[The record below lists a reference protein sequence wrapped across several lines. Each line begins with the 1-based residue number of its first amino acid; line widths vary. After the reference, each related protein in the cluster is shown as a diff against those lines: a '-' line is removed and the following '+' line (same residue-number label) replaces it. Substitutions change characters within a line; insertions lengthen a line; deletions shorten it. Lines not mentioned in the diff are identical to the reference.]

1 MLPNVDW
8 MVPLDALICMFL
20 SDHRWRFPATPKS
33 IAMAIGTGPS
43 NASQRIG
50 LLNEAGLLEKVDEH
64 GYYRITELGERYAL
78 GETTKE
84 ELESVDPT

>member
-8 MVPLDALICMFL
+8 TVPLDALICMFL

-33 IAMAIGTGPS
+33 VALGIGTGSS
-43 NASQRIG
+43 NVSHRIS
-50 LLNEAGLLEKVDEH
+50 LLNDAGFVEKVDDA

-78 GETTKE
+78 GETTRD
-84 ELESVDPT
+84 ELEAVDPT